1 MNWMICYDYGKN
13 GNHVFSDMIENKDT
27 AVDALK
33 AYQEKYND
41 NEARIVAV
49 VPVDKD
55 IFKAYYDVNDDEK
68 FNRGQDEVKKMRNA
82 IAHSV
87 GSYEKKITN
96 CLQINQSAL

>member
-13 GNHVFSDMIENKDT
+13 GNYVFSDMIKNKDT

-33 AYQEKYND
+33 AYQEKYDD

-55 IFKAYYDVNDDEK
+55 IFKDYYDVNDDEK
-68 FNRGQDEVKKMRNA
+68 FSRGQDKVKKMRNT
-82 IAHSV
+82 IARSV
-87 GSYEKKITN
+87 GSYEKK
-96 CLQINQSAL
+96 

>member
-1 MNWMICYDYGKN
+1 MNWMICYDYGKD

-33 AYQEKYND
+33 AYQDKYDD

-55 IFKAYYDVNDDEK
+55 IFKDYYDVNDDEK
-68 FNRGQDEVKKMRNA
+68 FNRGQDEVRKMRNE

-87 GSYEKKITN
+87 GSYEKNLK
-96 CLQINQSAL
+96 

>member
-1 MNWMICYDYGKN
+1 MNWMICYDYGKD

-33 AYQEKYND
+33 AYQDKYND
-41 NEARIVAV
+41 NEARIVAI

-55 IFKAYYDVNDDEK
+55 IFKDYYDVNDDEK
-68 FNRGQDEVKKMRNA
+68 FNRGQDEVKKVRNA

-87 GSYEKKITN
+87 GSYEKKIK
-96 CLQINQSAL
+96 

>member
-1 MNWMICYDYGKN
+1 MNWMICYDYGKD

-33 AYQEKYND
+33 AYQDKYDD

-55 IFKAYYDVNDDEK
+55 IFKDYYDVNNDEK
-68 FNRGQDEVKKMRNA
+68 FNRGQDEVKKVRNE
-82 IAHSV
+82 IAHIV
-87 GSYEKKITN
+87 GSYEKNLK
-96 CLQINQSAL
+96 

>member
-1 MNWMICYDYGKN
+1 MNWMICYDYGKD

-33 AYQEKYND
+33 AYQEKYDD

-55 IFKAYYDVNDDEK
+55 VFEAYYDVNDDEK
-68 FNRGQDEVKKMRNA
+68 FGRSQDAVRKMRNE

-87 GSYEKKITN
+87 GSYEKNLK
-96 CLQINQSAL
+96 

>member
-1 MNWMICYDYGKN
+1 MNWMICYDYGKD

-33 AYQEKYND
+33 AYQEKYDD

-55 IFKAYYDVNDDEK
+55 VFEAYYDVNDDEK
-68 FNRGQDEVKKMRNA
+68 FNRSQDEVKKMRNE
-82 IAHSV
+82 IAHIV
-87 GSYEKKITN
+87 GSYEKNLK
-96 CLQINQSAL
+96 

>member
-1 MNWMICYDYGKN
+1 MNWMICYDYGKD

-33 AYQEKYND
+33 AYQEKYDD

-55 IFKAYYDVNDDEK
+55 IFKDYYDVNNDEK
-68 FNRGQDEVKKMRNA
+68 FNRGQDAVRKMRNE
-82 IAHSV
+82 IAHIV
-87 GSYEKKITN
+87 GSYEKNLK
-96 CLQINQSAL
+96 

>member
-49 VPVDKD
+49 VPVNKD
-55 IFKAYYDVNDDEK
+55 IFKDYYDVNDDEK
-68 FNRGQDEVKKMRNA
+68 FNRGQDEVRKMRSL

-87 GSYEKKITN
+87 GSYEKR
-96 CLQINQSAL
+96 

>member
-33 AYQEKYND
+33 AYQEKYDD

-55 IFKAYYDVNDDEK
+55 IFKDYYDVNDDEK
-68 FNRGQDEVKKMRNA
+68 FNRGQDEVRKMRSS

-87 GSYEKKITN
+87 GSYEKKDN
-96 CLQINQSAL
+96 